1 MDPEPGAAAPV
12 GPCLGL
18 GVPLLAR
25 QKPGV
30 WGEEVARLA
39 LPAHWGQAPEPV
51 EDPSLCKA
59 SGRCSAA
66 PPPRVCELAWHPIQG
81 ASFPLF

>member
-39 LPAHWGQAPEPV
+39 LPAHWGQAPELVGGPKSV
-51 EDPSLCKA
+51 QGLREML
-59 SGRCSAA
+59 RCPTS
-66 PPPRVCELAWHPIQG
+66 EGL
-81 ASFPLF
+81 